1 MSRYAASTSNFAN
14 KAPKPVGNHMND
26 LIDRDVLH
34 VKLVW
39 LTLRP
44 LGDDR
49 STMSLHLPG

>member
-14 KAPKPVGNHMND
+14 KAPKPVGNHTND